1 MMTFQEMIS
10 SLTQY
15 WADQGCIIHQGYDLE
30 VGAGTFNP
38 ATFLRCLGPEPYSAV
53 YVEPSRRPKDGRYGE
68 NPNRLQFY
76 HQMQVILKPSPANM
90 QELYLKS
97 LEVIG
102 LDLSAH
108 DIRFVH
114 DDWENPTIGAWGLGW
129 EIWADGME
137 VTQYT
142 YFQSVG
148 GIPVSPVSG
157 ELTYGLE
164 RLAMYIQ
171 GVDSLF
177 DLKWN
182 DELLYGDIYKRNE
195 YEWSHYNFHEANTE
209 MWHRHFSD
217 FEAEA
222 SRMIQRGYPIPAYDF
237 VMKASHAFNIMDARK
252 MLSVTERA
260 RYIGRIRNLARELA
274 ESYLKSREAQS
285 YPLLKQKKESTPIV
299 ASPINKAFDPNKRED
314 FLLEIGCEELPA
326 TFVPIGM
333 RNLEKSIKNVLN
345 SVEHGEITVYGTPR
359 RLAILIKDLVGGTKS
374 IVKERKGPSEHAAFD
389 AQNKPTKAAEGFF
402 NSLGLQPTLD
412 NPEIEVRDG
421 YIYAKIKEEGIS
433 TRVLLANALPKLI
446 LSLDFP
452 KKMRW
457 ADLSVEFARPL
468 RWFVSLYGKEE
479 IPFVV
484 ANIASGNQSM
494 GHRQLAN
501 TQVKITHPRDY
512 VDLLRKNWVI
522 VDVEERTKMILDQLP
537 ASATQ
542 KDIVMPQVVNLVEY
556 PFALVANFDP
566 NYLRAPKEVL
576 ISEMVEHQKYF
587 PMIQDGKLIPS
598 FVVISNNHASD
609 LIKHGHERALS
620 PRLADGVFLY
630 EEDLKVPFERFNEE
644 LKKITYQEK
653 LGSLSIKVGRLI
665 RNVKLLHSYLPLCTL
680 EKASHAASICKADLA
695 SQLVG
700 EFPELQGVIGKI
712 YAKEHGEDQE
722 VATAIDEHWMPRGE
736 NAPLPQTGCGI
747 LLSLAEKIDN
757 LLSCFILDQK
767 PTSSSDP
774 FALRRQALGIMKILI
789 EHKLHLPLEKVFE
802 EAFNLFEPKLD
813 VDKATILTDLK
824 TFLINRLRTILHDYN
839 FEKDE
844 IEAVLV
850 FDLQSVYDLFLRLE
864 ALHAFRQKSEFDAL
878 IEVEVR
884 TKKILLSQNKDL
896 VPSWRL
902 DRLVHAK
909 RFPNVQEELL
919 LSKCEQ
925 ELFHQTQ
932 EIKESFHLR
941 LVDRRGFATRD
952 YPKAFSELAKL
963 QKPVALLFDEVKVI
977 DDDEKMRTNRL
988 ALLQEV
994 YDLCEELADFS
1005 KLSRETFA

>member
-1 MMTFQEMIS
+1 MLTFQEMIAR
-10 SLTQY
+10 LTQF
-15 WADQGCIIHQGYDLE
+15 WADQGCVVHQGYDLE

-53 YVEPSRRPKDGRYGE
+53 YVEPSRRPKDGRYGD
-68 NPNRLQFY
+68 NPNRVQFY
-76 HQMQVILKPSPANM
+76 HQMQVILKPSPPNL
-90 QELYLKS
+90 QELYLQS
-97 LEVIG
+97 LEAIG

-142 YFQSVG
+142 YFQAVG

-171 GVDSLF
+171 GVDSMF

-182 DELLYGDIYKRNE
+182 ETLLYGDIYKRNE

-222 SRMIQRGYPIPAYDF
+222 GRMIQRHFPIPAYDF
-237 VMKASHAFNIMDARK
+237 VMKASHAFNIMDARG

-274 ESYLKSREAQS
+274 DCYLKSREAQAF
-285 YPLLKQKKESTPIV
+285 PLLKQKKEVPPIV
-299 ASPINKAFDPNKRED
+299 PPAVSKKSNPTERDD
-314 FLLEIGCEELPA
+314 FLLEIGSEELPA

-333 RNLEKSIKNVLN
+333 RHLEKAMRELLSGL
-345 SVEHGEITVYGTPR
+345 EHGEIQVFGTPR
-359 RLAILIKDLVGGTKS
+359 RLTILVKDLVGGTKAS
-374 IVKERKGPSEHAAFD
+374 IKERKGPSIRAAFD
-389 AQNKPTKAAEGFF
+389 DSGKPTKAGEGFF
-402 NSLGLQPTLD
+402 NSLGLEPSLD
-412 NPEIEVRDG
+412 NPQIEVRDG
-421 YIYAKIKEEGIS
+421 YIYANIEVEGIS
-433 TRVLLANALPKLI
+433 TRALLAAELPKLI
-446 LSLDFP
+446 LGLEFP

-457 ADLSVEFARPL
+457 GDLNVEYARPL
-468 RWFVSLYGKEE
+468 RWVVALYGKEV

-484 ANIASGNQSM
+484 ANILSGNESF
-494 GHRQLAN
+494 GHRQLDPKSFSIK
-501 TQVKITHPRDY
+501 QPKDY
-512 VDLLRKNWVI
+512 LAQLRKHWVI
-522 VDVEERTKMILDQLP
+522 ADVVERKKMILDQLP
-537 ASATQ
+537 QTAAEVER
-542 KDIVMPQVVNLVEY
+542 VMPQVAHLVEY
-556 PFALVANFDP
+556 PFAITGNFDSA
-566 NYLRAPKEVL
+566 YLRAPKEVL

-587 PMIQDGKLIPS
+587 PMVENDKLLPS
-598 FVVISNNHASD
+598 FVVISNNKPTA
-609 LIKHGHERALS
+609 LIQHGHERALS
-620 PRLADGVFLY
+620 PRLADGVFLF
-630 EEDLKVPFERFNEE
+630 EEDLKVPLERFNEE
-644 LKKITYQEK
+644 LKKMTYQEQ
-653 LGSLSIKVGRLI
+653 LGSLSAKVGRLI
-665 RNVKLLHSYLPLCTL
+665 RNVELLHSYLPLTSL
-680 EKASHAASICKADLA
+680 EKATHAASLCKADLA
-695 SQLVG
+695 SELVG

-712 YAKEHGEDQE
+712 YAEKHGEDQE

-736 NAPLPQTGCGI
+736 NAPLPKTGCGI
-747 LLSLAEKIDN
+747 LLSLAEKMDN
-757 LLSCFILDQK
+757 LLSCFMLGQK

-789 EHKLHLPLEKVFE
+789 ENKLHLPLEKVFS
-802 EAFNLFEPKLD
+802 EALDIFEPKLAI
-813 VDKATILTDLK
+813 DKATLLTDLK
-824 TFLINRLRTILHDYN
+824 AFLINRLRTVLLDYN

-850 FDLQSVYDLFLRLE
+850 FELQSVYDLYLRLE
-864 ALHAFRQKSEFDAL
+864 ALHAFRRKSEFEAL
-878 IEVEVR
+878 MEVEVR

-902 DRLVHAK
+902 DRLSHPK
-909 RFPNVQEELL
+909 RFPPVQENLL
-919 LSKCEQ
+919 QTSSEQ
-925 ELFHQTQ
+925 ELFRQTQ
-932 EIKESFHLR
+932 EIKETFHQK
-941 LVDRRGFATRD
+941 LVDRRNYTSRN
-952 YPKAFSELAKL
+952 YPEAFSELTKL
-963 QKPVALLFDEVKVI
+963 QKPVATLFDEVKVI
-977 DDDEKMRTNRL
+977 DDDVAIRTNRL

-1005 KLSRETFA
+1005 KLS